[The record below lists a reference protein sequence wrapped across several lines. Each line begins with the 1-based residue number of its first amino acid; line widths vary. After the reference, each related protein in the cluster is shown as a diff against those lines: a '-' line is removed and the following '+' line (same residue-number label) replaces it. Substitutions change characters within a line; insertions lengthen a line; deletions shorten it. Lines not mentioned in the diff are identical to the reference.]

1 MTSIFFLTETI
12 YCNMFRCKYLR
23 KKKVFLNIFL
33 HFRSLDSILKI
44 FKKKMTLIA
53 DVILNLRTP
62 KMWLDK
68 CLKSPVSEHPS
79 TSNMVNG
86 SKHSWNLNYL
96 YHIYWGLW
104 RQLSWKKSLLVIEK
118 ILGLFSW
125 PIDWRCRLF
134 SS

>member
-68 CLKSPVSEHPS
+68 CLKSPVSEDPS
-79 TSNMVNG
+79 TGNMANAPKHC
-86 SKHSWNLNYL
+86 SKLIETTFAIFIDHCEGNS
-96 YHIYWGLW
+96 IE
-104 RQLSWKKSLLVIEK
+104 KSLSK
-118 ILGLFSW
+118 WYAKS
-125 PIDWRCRLF
+125 
-134 SS
+134 

>member
-44 FKKKMTLIA
+44 FKKKVTLIA

-86 SKHSWNLNYL
+86 SKHSWNLNYGTFT
-96 YHIYWGLW
+96 IF
-104 RQLSWKKSLLVIEK
+104 IEDFE
-118 ILGLFSW
+118 GN
-125 PIDWRCRLF
+125 
-134 SS
+134 